1 MDVGEGQSY
10 TFRDVYDAVFPV
22 LFKVVYN
29 IIREQTIAE
38 DLCQE
43 AFIRYFNK
51 KVPLPNINESRYWL
65 IRVAKN
71 LAFNYRKR
79 KKREVTAVDKI
90 KQEGPKVQEDS
101 QNELVKEETV
111 ALVKET
117 LDNLPVKYRSVLIL
131 KEYGELNYKEIGKIL
146 HISENNVKI
155 RVYRAR
161 VLLEK
166 KLNMGDLNVF

>member
-1 MDVGEGQSY
+1 MDVGEEQSY
-10 TFRDVYDAVFPV
+10 TFRDVYNEVFPV

-29 IIREQTIAE
+29 IIRERTIAE

-43 AFIRYFNK
+43 AFIRYYNK
-51 KVPLPNINESRYWL
+51 RIPLSNINQSRYWL

-79 KKREVTAVDKI
+79 KQREVGAVDRI
-90 KQEGPKVQEDS
+90 KQDGPKIQEDS
-101 QNELVKEETV
+101 QNDLVKEETV
-111 ALVKET
+111 ALVKEA
-117 LDNLPVKYRSVLIL
+117 LDKLPVKYRSVLIL

-166 KLNMGDLNVF
+166 ILKMGDLNVL